1 MSTLRGRFEQLSD
14 SEYERAVR
22 ELADLAVELA
32 TDTNTPVPDEV
43 TRIAGTPLGELRRP
57 EQPGFEVKEP
67 AADDPVLQEE
77 ALQLEPPAGVSRLE
91 LSDDEVESS
100 FAKLREVFDIPTP
113 RSSGAV
119 ATAVFTEVTAAKAEP
134 EDLDT
139 AVRRASEGDKKAIAA
154 IRENVMPLVLRYI
167 SARAGKPGA
176 ESERLA
182 EEVWTRIATALPAYE
197 GTGRPFM
204 AFVYGIAAHSVAED
218 QRHAT
223 AERSGGATDQTTE
236 SARQMNDLLAT
247 LPAKHREIL
256 ILRLVVGMTA
266 EETAAAVGST
276 PGAVRVAQKR
286 AITKLKRTVEEGN
299 ASKRTGSVQ

>member
-1 MSTLRGRFEQLSD
+1 M
-14 SEYERAVR
+14 
-22 ELADLAVELA
+22 
-32 TDTNTPVPDEV
+32 
-43 TRIAGTPLGELRRP
+43 
-57 EQPGFEVKEP
+57 
-67 AADDPVLQEE
+67 
-77 ALQLEPPAGVSRLE
+77 
-91 LSDDEVESS
+91 
-100 FAKLREVFDIPTP
+100 
-113 RSSGAV
+113 
-119 ATAVFTEVTAAKAEP
+119 TAAKAEP